1 MIIFRD
7 IFYTSDEISF
17 RAHIGIE
24 RVRAAHQQV
33 VFFSYGGLLWPQSEI
48 SWKPISFHLLGGMG
62 QECEEVGTEVA
73 VLKAR
78 LTQSDPHLQLEIE
91 LGLL

>member
-1 MIIFRD
+1 M
-7 IFYTSDEISF
+7 YQL
-17 RAHIGIE
+17 GIE

-78 LTQSDPHLQLEIE
+78 LGREQQSPTTLVL
-91 LGLL
+91 